1 MKKII
6 SCLIIIV
13 ILVIGFLP
21 CCYAANGADDAIK
34 DGDKFLD
41 VGRQHIEDKG
51 SPISDEGL
59 KNLSNSMSNMLLLI
73 GTIVAVAVGV
83 VLGIKFMLASVE
95 EKAKVKEML
104 TIYIIGCVV
113 LFGAFTIWK
122 ICVEL
127 FSSI

>member
-6 SCLIIIV
+6 SILIIIT
-13 ILVIGFLP
+13 IITTCFLP

-34 DGDKFLD
+34 DGDEFLK
-41 VGRQHIEDKG
+41 QATN
-51 SPISDEGL
+51 SPIDNDGL
-59 KNLSNSMSNMLLLI
+59 KKLSNSMSNMLLLV

-83 VLGIKFMLASVE
+83 VLGIKFMISSVE

-104 TIYIIGCVV
+104 TIYLIGCVV

>member
-34 DGDKFLD
+34 DGDDFLK
-41 VGRQHIEDKG
+41 QATS
-51 SPISDEGL
+51 SPMNEEGL